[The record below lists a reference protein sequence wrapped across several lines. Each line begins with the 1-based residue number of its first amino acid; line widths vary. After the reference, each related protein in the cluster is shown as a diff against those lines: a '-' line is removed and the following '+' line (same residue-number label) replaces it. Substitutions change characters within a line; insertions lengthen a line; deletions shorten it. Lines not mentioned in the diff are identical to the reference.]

1 MRRRPPPFGITP
13 DGEAIRVLTGEQEQ
27 HISADVA
34 LGVWNYWRATG
45 EDQFLVDAGA
55 EILIETARSSR
66 ARRRRSI

>member
-1 MRRRPPPFGITP
+1 MRRRPLGITP

-45 EDQFLVDAGA
+45 DDQFLVDEAQ
-55 EILIETARSSR
+55 ILIETARFWPSQTPR
-66 ARRRRSI
+66 